1 MNYSRINIKN
11 LILILSSFLLII
23 SCKHTSQ
30 TSVSKPTEIKVLKD
44 SLFSKTLNK
53 YVQYRYSLPQNYDE
67 SQSYPIIYLLHGHGG
82 SSQDWFAP
90 EGGNAA
96 VTLSEMTNNI
106 SIPPMIA
113 VSISADNSWYVDSIE
128 NWESFYIKEFI
139 PYFEAV
145 FNFSDQSTIR
155 HITGLSA
162 GGFGALRFSLKYP
175 SLFQN
180 VILLSPAS
188 YHPSPP
194 LNSSSRKIA
203 AFAVDGVFSDSL
215 WSTFSYKHLQHD
227 FLKSTQRPKFHIS
240 VGDDDVFNIVPVVTD
255 LQQFFLKN
263 GVINELRI
271 TDGGHDWACWNAN
284 FKDALSVLFT
294 SKEKN

>member
-1 MNYSRINIKN
+1 MKYSKVNIKN
-11 LILILSSFLLII
+11 LLLILGSFLLII

-30 TSVSKPTEIKVLKD
+30 IATIETTDIEVIND

-53 YVQYRYSLPQNYDE
+53 YVPYRYSLPQNYNE
-67 SQSYPIIYLLHGHGG
+67 SLSYPIIYLLHGHGG
-82 SSQDWFAP
+82 SSQDWFTP
-90 EGGNAA
+90 EGGNAG
-96 VTLSEMTNNI
+96 VILSEMAKNK
-106 SIPPMIA
+106 SIPPMIG
-113 VSISADNSWYVDSIE
+113 VSISAGNSWYVDSIE
-128 NWESFYIKEFI
+128 EWETFYIKEFI
-139 PYFEAV
+139 PHFETVA
-145 FNFSDQSTIR
+145 NFSSQSTVR
-155 HITGLSA
+155 HIAGLSA

-188 YHPSPP
+188 YDPSPP

-203 AFAVDGVFSDSL
+203 TFAVDGVFSDSL

-227 FLKSTQRPKFHIS
+227 FLKSTERPKFHIS

-271 TDGGHDWACWNAN
+271 TDGGHDWECWNTN
-284 FKDALSVLFT
+284 FKDALSVMFT
-294 SKEKN
+294 TKEEN